1 MQEWLQS
8 LLDENFDASGRFSG
22 RLPDDFFRLSEA
34 LSEREDVDLGGDAV
48 DHVRR
53 LAEQASQRAR
63 AAEIRERIAETGGRL
78 PGVQARLYPYQVEGV
93 AFLAANGRALL
104 ADDMGLGKTLQAI
117 SAAAWL
123 RRHEGVAR
131 ALVICPAS
139 LKHQWAREIQRFTG
153 QPVQIIQGPPAV
165 RRAQYRKVDGFAV
178 LNYELILRDHSE
190 VNEILRPDLLILDEA
205 QRIKNWRTK
214 IATAVKTL
222 PCRVVLLMMIAGT
235 AFGAP
240 EPSTNAAEDAM
251 PADVIAMVNYA
262 MKNDA
267 KILGPGSL
275 GIISPGKAAM
285 GWLGGSVDWAKM
297 LFEPGPVG
305 VISRSGG
312 QSGTVPWAL
321 KVAGLGISTAMHIGT
336 EPVLGLTMADVL
348 KMFEKDEQTK
358 AVAIFGE
365 IGGTLEEEAAETVA
379 KGEFTKPLV
388 VFIAGAWAPEG
399 MRFSH
404 ASSIVEKGRGTA
416 QGKMKALTEAGAYVV
431 DSPEEIAPKIKE
443 LIAV

>member
-1 MQEWLQS
+1 MKDYGTKVVAGVTPGRSGQEVHGLPVYDTV
-8 LLDENFDASGRFSG
+8 LEAIKNEGMVDATVTFIPGPGLKNAVF
-22 RLPDDFFRLSEA
+22 EA
-34 LSEREDVDLGGDAV
+34 IDAGIKFV
-48 DHVRR
+48 V
-53 LAEQASQRAR
+53 SPV
-63 AAEIRERIAETGGRL
+63 ERI
-78 PGVQARLYPYQVEGV
+78 
-93 AFLAANGRALL
+93 
-104 ADDMGLGKTLQAI
+104 
-117 SAAAWL
+117 
-123 RRHEGVAR
+123 
-131 ALVICPAS
+131 
-139 LKHQWAREIQRFTG
+139 
-153 QPVQIIQGPPAV
+153 PV
-165 RRAQYRKVDGFAV
+165 
-178 LNYELILRDHSE
+178 H
-190 VNEILRPDLLILDEA
+190 
-205 QRIKNWRTK
+205 
-214 IATAVKTL
+214 
-222 PCRVVLLMMIAGT
+222 
-235 AFGAP
+235 
-240 EPSTNAAEDAM
+240 
-251 PADVIAMVNYA
+251 DVIAMVNYA

-379 KGEFTKPLV
+379 RGEFTKPLV

-404 ASSIVEKGRGTA
+404 ASSIVERGRGTA
-416 QGKMKALTEAGAYVV
+416 QGKIKALTEAKAHVV

-443 LIAV
+443 LINL